1 MIDIL
6 SHKKVRLGCFQ
17 HPLKSSGF
25 QHRRLQNAGHS
36 ADDGVYAPRLRAFSV
51 KKGPH
56 LYVSPS
62 SSPNGVNSGVL
73 VSVFIIQSLVLDR
86 ERNEGLSQH

>member
-1 MIDIL
+1 M
-6 SHKKVRLGCFQ
+6 RLGGFQ
-17 HPLKSSGF
+17 HPLKSSDF
-25 QHRRLQNAGHS
+25 QHRPLQNSGHS
-36 ADDGVYAPRLRAFSV
+36 ADNDVYAPRLRAFSV

-73 VSVFIIQSLVLDR
+73 VNVFIMLSLVLDR
-86 ERNEGLSQH
+86 ETKACRNTSFYE